1 MGNLSE
7 CDCDRRKWGQR
18 SSKGWMWGG
27 CSVDMSF
34 GMEMVDKF
42 VNGWYKIK
50 DVIFFMDKYNN
61 KVGRQVGGLLIF
73 QNLII

>member
-1 MGNLSE
+1 
-7 CDCDRRKWGQR
+7 
-18 SSKGWMWGG
+18 MWGG

-61 KVGRQVGGLLIF
+61 KVGR
-73 QNLII
+73 